1 MPGGGSKPGE
11 RRGGR
16 QRGTPNK
23 TPTERA
29 QALAAKVAKAEARA
43 NAKLVVEPLEHKL
56 ARDVLDW
63 GMQYCV
69 ARASF
74 CRPGLPGEPIIPT
87 RTRPSFFN
95 GSGLRPSSLRRL
107 RPIKLQ
113 SCSRMRSKRRLQK
126 TATLE
131 QS

>member
-16 QRGTPNK
+16 QRGTPNT

-29 QALAAKVAKAEARA
+29 QALTAKVAKAEARA

-63 GMQYCV
+63 VWLLKIQNRSIWGKRPTI
-69 ARASF
+69 ARHLALDGDF
-74 CRPGLPGEPIIPT
+74 
-87 RTRPSFFN
+87 
-95 GSGLRPSSLRRL
+95 
-107 RPIKLQ
+107 RPIPRQQLV
-113 SCSRMRSKRRLQK
+113 
-126 TATLE
+126 
-131 QS
+131 